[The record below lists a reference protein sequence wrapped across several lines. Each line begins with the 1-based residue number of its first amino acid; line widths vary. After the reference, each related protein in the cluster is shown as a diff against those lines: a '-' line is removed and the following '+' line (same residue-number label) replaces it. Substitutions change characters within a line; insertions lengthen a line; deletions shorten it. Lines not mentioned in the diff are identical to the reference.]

1 MNTLAAVLL
10 FAVSIPN
17 IDVIDDL
24 GRVRSTAEWK
34 GTPTILAP
42 MYARCPLACP
52 MIAQGVKRG
61 AAESSAPISSYR
73 VVIFSFDPRDT
84 PADLR
89 RFRERQR
96 LPLHWSVV
104 KAVHKGDER
113 RLLDAL
119 DYHYGQAG
127 NHWIHPNSI
136 IALTAGGVPAKTLH
150 GTNYDIDAALAAA
163 RGGRDWIDRY
173 GGWMLALLMFV
184 CLLSVVYLG
193 SLLGAG
199 SRLKNGNPDAAPPPG
214 MA

>member
-10 FAVSIPN
+10 LAASIPN
-17 IDVIDDL
+17 IDVIDDA

-61 AAESSAPISSYR
+61 AAESSVPVSSYR

-127 NHWIHPNSI
+127 NHWIHPNAI
-136 IALTAGGVPAKTLH
+136 IALTAGGAPAKTLT
-150 GTNYDIDAALAAA
+150 GTSYDIDSAIAAA
-163 RGGRDWIDRY
+163 RGGRDWVDRY
-173 GGWMLALLMFV
+173 GGWMLAALLFV
-184 CLLSVVYLG
+184 CLLAVVYLLALIG
-193 SLLGAG
+193 EKRSAPLRM
-199 SRLKNGNPDAAPPPG
+199 SRE
-214 MA
+214 

>member
-1 MNTLAAVLL
+1 MNALAALL
-10 FAVSIPN
+10 LLTVSIPN
-17 IDVIDDL
+17 IDVIDDQ

-34 GTPTILAP
+34 GTPVILAP

-61 AAESSAPISSYR
+61 AAESSAPVASYR

-113 RLLDAL
+113 LLLDAV

-127 NHWIHPNSI
+127 NHWVHPNSI
-136 IALTAGGVPAKTLH
+136 IALTAEAVPATTLN

-163 RGGRDWIDRY
+163 RGGRNWIDRY
-173 GGWMLALLMFV
+173 GGWILALLLFV

-193 SLLGAG
+193 SLTGARPSVPSSG
-199 SRLKNGNPDAAPPPG
+199 
-214 MA
+214 

>member
-10 FAVSIPN
+10 FAVSLFAVSSPN
-17 IDVIDDL
+17 IDVIDDQ
-24 GRVRSTAEWK
+24 GRVRSTAEWN

-127 NHWIHPNSI
+127 NHWIHPNAI
-136 IALTAGGVPAKTLH
+136 IALTADGVPAKTLN

-173 GGWMLALLMFV
+173 GGWMLALLLFV

-193 SLLGAG
+193 SLLSTGR
-199 SRLKNGNPDAAPPPG
+199 SETSSP
-214 MA
+214 